1 MAALPTGGAGA
12 ARAVMKAVASLFASP
27 GRVKVENG
35 SGAENA
41 AKFGGKEES
50 T

>member
-1 MAALPTGGAGA
+1 
-12 ARAVMKAVASLFASP
+12 VIASSR
-27 GRVKVENG
+27 RVKVEKSG
-35 SGAENA
+35 GAENA